1 VTQGTR
7 GNPWG
12 NRGKNVGKSMGKSR
26 TWEKSWEKLGKLV
39 EAWDRW
45 EKPRTKMGKRKQNNA
60 VPRSLGRKTP
70 MKMEEQTCSWG
81 LKASKTG

>member
-1 VTQGTR
+1 VE
-7 GNPWG
+7 
-12 NRGKNVGKSMGKSR
+12 K
-26 TWEKSWEKLGKLV
+26 TWEKPWGKAESGRIHGKNWGKLV
-39 EAWDRW
+39 EAWERW
-45 EKPRTKMGKRKQNNA
+45 EKPRTKMGKRKQNNT